1 VKRVYVRQSTSE
13 LSTGCGRIL
22 TTSKLTLTA
31 EERQTGDDTYSASDG
46 TSSIIEGRTLSRH
59 DFLPVGFS
67 GIPGRHDFLPVG
79 SGGIPDRHDFLPVG
93 SGGIPDRYDLLPVD
107 PGRRPAGRLGNTA
120 GSLKK

>member
-1 VKRVYVRQSTSE
+1 VYVRQSTSE

-31 EERQTGDDTYSASDG
+31 EERQTGDDTSSASDG

-67 GIPGRHDFLPVG
+67 GI
-79 SGGIPDRHDFLPVG
+79 RHDFLPVG